1 MTDGK
6 VELALNLLKFDD
18 KFKPAMA
25 HIFGST
31 FVAQDAKTARQVA
44 MDNPQMRFNCVTLA
58 GDSYMTDGLL
68 TGGA

>member
-1 MTDGK
+1 MKEMTDGK

-31 FVAQDAKTARQVA
+31 FVA
-44 MDNPQMRFNCVTLA
+44 
-58 GDSYMTDGLL
+58 
-68 TGGA
+68 